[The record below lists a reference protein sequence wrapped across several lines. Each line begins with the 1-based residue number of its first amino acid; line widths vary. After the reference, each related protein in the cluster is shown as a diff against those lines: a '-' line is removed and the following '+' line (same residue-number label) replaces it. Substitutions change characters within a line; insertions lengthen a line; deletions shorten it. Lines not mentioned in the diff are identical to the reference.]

1 MKPRPDMQA
10 PRWRSAASAIADT
23 LLVGGGWTLA
33 RRRGWLGAGAGRGR
47 FVVISPDAIRAQL
60 RTPGQRL
67 LGLRTVDAR
76 SGDRVALW
84 RTLVLVGAAS
94 AGRAIEQAAQPSP
107 DLEEFGGWVREAG
120 ASHPADAL
128 AASPAPNH
136 FNVPRAIGAS
146 LAVALV
152 NSRLRRRLAP
162 TREVLVRGP
171 RAHRP

>member
-1 MKPRPDMQA
+1 MKPRPEMQA
-10 PRWRSAASAIADT
+10 PRWRAGASTIADM

-60 RTPGQRL
+60 

-76 SGDRVALW
+76 SGHRVALW
-84 RTLVLVGAAS
+84 RTLVLVGVAS
-94 AGRAIEQAAQPSP
+94 AGRAIEQAAQLAP
-107 DLEEFGGWVREAG
+107 DVEEFGARVREAG
-120 ASHPADAL
+120 ASHPADTL
-128 AASPAPNH
+128 AESPAPYH

-152 NSRLRRRLAP
+152 DSRLRRRLAP
-162 TREVLVRGP
+162 TREVLARGP